1 MEKKTFIIPVGLV
14 GLYAVLLVI
23 SGRIVQLLS
32 LNSSNSKTF
41 ASVII
46 NFVICAL
53 FLWLNKKYIR
63 VKIDFKFTFSFFKR
77 HKILATVLAIIT
89 ILIVIGNVKNLP
101 LALMVSLQAGI
112 VEEVICRGIISKY
125 IYNGLNKVEEK
136 RRIWI
141 SAIFSGLAF
150 GMLHFINLFRQGLLP
165 TINQVIAAAAIGML
179 FGVIYLVYKNLFGTI
194 FIHFLNDFWIIAVT
208 GTITEQDLGTV
219 AMIISSMLYCIIL
232 GFIAWRIIKKKV
244 AENNVEGK

>member
-1 MEKKTFIIPVGLV
+1 MEKKTFVIPVGLV

-53 FLWLNKKYIR
+53 FLWLNKKYIG
-63 VKIDFKFTFSFFKR
+63 VKIDFKFTFRFFKR
-77 HKILATVLAIIT
+77 HIILATVLAIIT

-125 IYNGLNKVEEK
+125 IYNDLNKVEEK

-141 SAIFSGLAF
+141 SAISSGLAF

-208 GTITEQDLGTV
+208 GTITEQDSGTI
-219 AMIISSMLYCIIL
+219 AMIISSVLYWIIL

-244 AENNVEGK
+244 A

>member
-63 VKIDFKFTFSFFKR
+63 VKIDFKFTFSFFKK

-219 AMIISSMLYCIIL
+219 AMIISSMLYWIIL

-244 AENNVEGK
+244 A

>member
-1 MEKKTFIIPVGLV
+1 MEKKTFVIPVGLV

-41 ASVII
+41 ASIII

-53 FLWLNKKYIR
+53 FLWLNKKYIG

-77 HKILATVLAIIT
+77 HIILTTVLAIIT

-112 VEEVICRGIISKY
+112 VEEGICRGIISKY
-125 IYNGLNKVEEK
+125 IYNDLNKVEEK

-141 SAIFSGLAF
+141 SAISSGLAF

-208 GTITEQDLGTV
+208 GTITEQDSGTI
-219 AMIISSMLYCIIL
+219 AMIISSVLYWIIL

-244 AENNVEGK
+244 A